1 MIIPELCSPQ
11 HYHTRYL
18 KRNEVTLSYIKRSSV
33 LIAGI
38 ALPTMKSVSRIY
50 ESSWLTQR
58 NGYIPKHYHAQGDVT
73 IMHRDVILLSGGL
86 Q

>member
-1 MIIPELCSPQ
+1 
-11 HYHTRYL
+11 
-18 KRNEVTLSYIKRSSV
+18 

-73 IMHRDVILLSGGL
+73 IMHRDVILLSEGEEKGKL
-86 Q
+86 GSCAKAFHLSSVSRGYSTNL